1 MNIKK
6 MPLDDRPR
14 EKIVQKGVAS
24 LSNAELLA
32 VLLRTGGRGNS
43 AISIARELVDT
54 PEKLLS
60 LRNAKPEELA
70 LQKGIGPAKAV
81 TVIAALELGRRLAM
95 LEATERQSISSTT
108 DAVNI
113 FMAQLRH
120 ESKENAL
127 ALLLNARAQV
137 LCLEKLAQGSL
148 VSTIVQPSEVFQ
160 VAMMHKAAAL
170 ILAHNHPSGDP
181 KPSAA
186 DISFTDR
193 VVKAGTIM
201 GIPVIDHIVIGDGRY
216 FSFRENGY
224 IE

>member
-6 MPLDDRPR
+6 MPIDDRPR
-14 EKIVQKGVAS
+14 EKILQKGVTS

-43 AISIARELVDT
+43 AISIARELAGT

-70 LQKGIGPAKAV
+70 TQKGIGPAKAV

-160 VAMMHKAAAL
+160 VAIMHKAAAL